1 MSTKP
6 LTPVAG
12 AATGPPA
19 PLAPIAGAATG
30 SATAGVCESGPHNP
44 CGPWVI
50 SEDVTLLPPGTPG
63 GVEVIT
69 EVGYGESAINYSKS
83 NPATDGL
90 KSYEQL
96 LKEGVIKKREYIGR
110 EVLNSNHRNYI
121 FFRPIYRLGK
131 TLRETYYPSD
141 FMKWDPAKKERAL
154 SEGRKQIISVLVD
167 PEKTFTY
174 DQMFRTATVDEE
186 NAPKIKEM
194 LAQEKAGTLV
204 LPLDENSNE
213 YNDYY
218 AKYYEEHG
226 KPPPRPRRDRHVNL
240 FRELKRDQ
248 RALRGSRVRL
258 ADLMRRAR
266 ESGIE
271 GEPAI
276 VDYGSREIVV
286 NTDLIGPEWFVH
298 KELAFDFTFEHK
310 YNKLKF
316 AIRDLEAGATPFH
329 MKGVKLKKAEIA
341 SLLAE
346 TKAEFAD
353 LLAKQRAKIAE
364 NPPFVGGRRKSR
376 RQRRKRSTETRRRE
390 RATRRSSLKQ

>member
-1 MSTKP
+1 MS
-6 LTPVAG
+6 
-12 AATGPPA
+12 AATGALLPV
-19 PLAPIAGAATG
+19 AGAATG
-30 SATAGVCESGPHNP
+30 SATAGVCEPGPHNP

-69 EVGYGESAINYSKS
+69 EVGYGASAINYSKS

-90 KSYEQL
+90 KSYQRLTDEKII
-96 LKEGVIKKREYIGR
+96 KEKKYIGR

-141 FMKWDPAKKERAL
+141 FMKWDPTKKERAL
-154 SEGRKQIISVLVD
+154 SEGRSQIISVLVD

-174 DQMFRTATVDEE
+174 DQDLRTALVNEE

-204 LPLDENSNE
+204 LPLNENSNE

-226 KPPPRPRRDRHVNL
+226 KPPPRPKRDRYVNL
-240 FRELKRDQ
+240 FRELKKDQ

-258 ADLMRRAR
+258 ADLISRAR

-286 NTDLIGPEWFVH
+286 NTPLIGPEWFVH
-298 KELAFDFTFEHK
+298 KGLAFDFTFQHK

-316 AIRDLEAGATPFH
+316 DIMDLERGAIPFH
-329 MKGVKLKKAEIA
+329 MKGVKQTKAEIA

-346 TKAEFAD
+346 KKAEFAK
-353 LLAKQRAKIAE
+353 LLAEHRAKIAE
-364 NPPFVGGRRKSR
+364 NPRLVGGGRKTRRERQKR
-376 RQRRKRSTETRRRE
+376 RIMTRRR
-390 RATRRSSLKQ
+390 RD

>member
-1 MSTKP
+1 MS
-6 LTPVAG
+6 
-12 AATGPPA
+12 AATGELLPV
-19 PLAPIAGAATG
+19 AGAATG
-30 SATAGVCESGPHNP
+30 SATSGVCEPGPNNP

-154 SEGRKQIISVLVD
+154 SEGRNQIISVLVD

-174 DQMFRTATVDEE
+174 DQMFRTARVDEE

-204 LPLDENSNE
+204 LPLNENSNE

-226 KPPPRPRRDRHVNL
+226 KPPPRPKRDRYVNL
-240 FRELKRDQ
+240 FRQLKASQ
-248 RALRGSRVRL
+248 KTLRESRISL
-258 ADLMRRAR
+258 ADLISRAR
-266 ESGIE
+266 KSKAE
-271 GEPAI
+271 GRNPDGI
-276 VDYGSREIVV
+276 VDNGSREIVV
-286 NTDLIGPEWFVH
+286 KTHHIGPEWFVH
-298 KELAFDFTFEHK
+298 KGLAFDYTFEHK

-316 AIRDLEAGATPFH
+316 DIRGLEAGVAPRD
-329 MKGVKLKKAEIA
+329 MKDAGLTKAQITALLAEKKAELA
-341 SLLAE
+341 KLLAE
-346 TKAEFAD
+346 H
-353 LLAKQRAKIAE
+353 RAKIAE
-364 NPPFVGGRRKSR
+364 NPPFLGGGRKT
-376 RQRRKRSTETRRRE
+376 RRKRQKHRITTRRR
-390 RATRRSSLKQ
+390 RD